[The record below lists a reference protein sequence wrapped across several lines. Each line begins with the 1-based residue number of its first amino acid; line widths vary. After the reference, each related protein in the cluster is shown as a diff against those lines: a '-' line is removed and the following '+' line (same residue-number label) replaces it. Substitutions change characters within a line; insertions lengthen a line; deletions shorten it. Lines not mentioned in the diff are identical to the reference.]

1 MKTIVTTAGRTT
13 EYTKQLA
20 KNAAIHLGLPYVD
33 RQKRNIIEL
42 QQHFQSDVLV
52 ATKSRWEYHG
62 LNSLEPF
69 FFHPSSAMFRL
80 KRLARGE
87 RDPLLEVCQLQA
99 GDSFLDCTLGFG
111 SDSLVAAFA
120 IGDMGYIKGCEANP
134 VLAFILQEA
143 FHKGRTDYV
152 EFESLMNQI
161 QVISSDALSY
171 LKQLEENSVDV
182 IYMDPM
188 FENLIEESDSI
199 GPLRSLGVRE
209 SLSSE
214 WVHEALRVAKK
225 RVVLKAHFRSSW
237 FKEFGFNQ
245 IIRPNT
251 KFHYGFIEKAALN
264 Y

>member
-1 MKTIVTTAGRTT
+1 VKTIVTTAGRTT
-13 EYTKQLA
+13 EYTIQLA
-20 KNAAIHLGLPYVD
+20 KNAAIHLNFPFVD
-33 RQKRNIIEL
+33 RQKRNITQL
-42 QQHFQSDVLV
+42 QQHYQCNVLV
-52 ATKSRWEYHG
+52 ASKNRWEYHG
-62 LNSLEPF
+62 LNSSEPF

-111 SDSLVAAFA
+111 SDSLVATFA
-120 IGDMGYIKGCEANP
+120 VGETGDITGCEANP
-134 VLAFILQEA
+134 VIAFILNEA
-143 FHKGRTDYV
+143 FHNGRTDYL
-152 EFESLMNQI
+152 EFQPLMDQI

-171 LKQLEENSVDV
+171 MKKLDEHSIDV

-209 SLSSE
+209 SLTSE
-214 WVHEALRVAKK
+214 WVNEALRVAKK

-237 FKEFGFNQ
+237 FEEFGFNQ
-245 IIRPNT
+245 IVRPNT

-264 Y
+264 N